1 MFPPDCWLQVHNN
14 MLLASKT
21 TTVLEQE
28 RPNRSI
34 DTSIIPLVVY
44 FTSNF
49 DTRRTG
55 LWIIKLTDWTVQ
67 RWSDDGKT
75 YLLFRLRLRIH
86 TLPII
91 FCSIL

>member
-49 DTRRTG
+49 DNRRTG

-86 TLPII
+86 KLPII